1 MRKGKIMFC
10 NDFKTFYK
18 WLLLIGIISMIYPQ
32 RSSAEQPGGHPI
44 RILST
49 SAEAAKW
56 AETLKNLG
64 YKDVKIIAER
74 DRPLDEAKNKVK
86 GEDLANNAILIAP
99 NSWIEGYHKVIEDFV
114 KNGGKVIATKAAG
127 YCEGQF
133 YLTQLLKVGK
143 KNLSIPLF
151 YPTFIKDD
159 EQHSKLKKV
168 VEWCY
173 SKNPDGAA
181 IFEYCQLNMKRWK
194 PGKPDLTGLCK
205 QVFADFDQL
214 KKGKES
220 LTHLGLPET
229 PKVVYVAGWASERY
243 PISPEELVDSIY
255 EIGGNAIDIGII
267 GGERYAMYD
276 SQYPYSRKKTFDNY
290 LPRLV
295 DAAKL
300 KGIQIWANISLSPKA
315 YGPVCKDRQVFQSG
329 KPGST
334 FCALAAKEWYKNN
347 FLPIIRELLEKHPYI
362 NALIIDE
369 PRIACRSNADW
380 GCFCE
385 ACKKKFKEKYGY
397 ELTTDITLS
406 RDFMEFREDVMSEY
420 LIKPLSETIHSI
432 NPRIQ
437 MGFWDWP
444 CYEILG
450 INPRKVSDA
459 GLNIFGPEYMFE
471 MYDYKGKS
479 YMLDGKDS
487 GYIQMEKGFDCH
499 SVILFD
505 FKKLVKEE
513 DHPVLKNVNMEQFS
527 GKGIQLDV
535 FNGAQVIAWISD
547 GKRSYPGIVSANN
560 GKTLYFSFD
569 PAALNTPAGNR
580 VIKNSID
587 FLTGKTN

>member
-1 MRKGKIMFC
+1 MVYNKL
-10 NDFKTFYK
+10 KTWKK
-18 WLLLIGIISMIYPQ
+18 WLFFATAALIGIAPV
-32 RSSAEQPGGHPI
+32 SSAENLAATPPI

-56 AETLKNLG
+56 EKALKDMG

-74 DRPLDEAKNKVK
+74 DRPLDEAKHKVK
-86 GEDLANNAILIAP
+86 GEDLAENTILIAP

-127 YCEGQF
+127 YCEGKF
-133 YLTQLLKVGK
+133 YLTELLKTGK
-143 KNLSIPLF
+143 KNLSLPLF

-159 EQHSKLKKV
+159 EQHSKFKKV

-194 PGKPDLTGLCK
+194 SDKPDLTGLCK

-220 LTHLGLPET
+220 LTPLGLPEV
-229 PKVVYVAGWASERY
+229 PKVVYVAGWASERF
-243 PISPEELVDSIY
+243 PIPPEELVDSIY
-255 EIGGNAIDIGII
+255 SMGGNVIDIVVI

-290 LPRLV
+290 LPRLIE
-295 DAAKL
+295 AAKS
-300 KGIQIWANISLSPKA
+300 KGIQIWANIGFSPKA
-315 YGPVCKDRQVFQSG
+315 YGPECKERQLFQSG
-329 KPGST
+329 KTGST
-334 FCALAAKEWYKNN
+334 FCALAAKEWYENN
-347 FLPIIRELLEKHPYI
+347 YLPIVRELMEKHPYI
-362 NALIIDE
+362 NVLTLDE
-369 PRIACRSNADW
+369 PRIACRSNIDW
-380 GCFCE
+380 GCFCD

-397 ELTTDITLS
+397 ELTPDIALS

-420 LIKPLSETIHSI
+420 LIKPLSEMLHSV
-432 NPRIQ
+432 NPKIQ
-437 MGFWDWP
+437 LGFWDWP

-450 INPRKVSDA
+450 ITPRKASDA
-459 GLNIFGPEYMFE
+459 GLNIFGTEYMFE
-471 MYDYKGKS
+471 MYDHKGKS
-479 YMLDGKDS
+479 YMLDGEDS
-487 GYIQMEKGFDCH
+487 SYIQMGKGFDCH

-505 FKKLVKEE
+505 FKKLVKETE
-513 DHPVLKNVNMEQFS
+513 HPVIKNVNMEQVS

-535 FNGAQVIAWISD
+535 FNGAQVIAWIGNGS
-547 GKRSYPGIVSANN
+547 RSYPGIVSANN

-569 PAALNTPAGNR
+569 PAALETQEGNKI
-580 VIKNSID
+580 IKNAID
-587 FLTGKTN
+587 FMSGNPH